1 MPAPAARP
9 PVPRIRRLLAW
20 AAIVAG
26 IVLVAVFGVRGW
38 QQYQFAQ
45 RVASGQ
51 IQVESLRGWMT
62 LPYVAR
68 LYGVPERRLRD
79 ALGVAASGGDE
90 RSLREWFELAG
101 LQPQDGRQRLEAV
114 ILQARGTP
122 SAP

>member
-1 MPAPAARP
+1 
-9 PVPRIRRLLAW
+9 VPRIRRLLAW

>member
-1 MPAPAARP
+1 MPAPAARSRP
-9 PVPRIRRLLAW
+9 QRIRRRLGW

-26 IVLVAVFGVRGW
+26 IVLLAVFGVRGW

-68 LYGVPERRLRD
+68 VYGVPEERLRA
-79 ALGVAASGGDE
+79 ALGVAATGGDA
-90 RSLREWFELAG
+90 RSLREWFEVAG

-114 ILQARGTP
+114 ILQARDRP
-122 SAP
+122 QPP